1 MSRDANQAVATPG
14 GNSAPQ
20 PVSIRRNPLTTA
32 VILAATFVVWTFL
45 VFPAVWI
52 FVGSFKTNET
62 MFSATAFTFTLE
74 NYATIFRVGFGRFIF
89 NSLFIC
95 LVAVVISTFVSVI
108 ASYVF
113 SRKRFRRKRLLFGAV
128 ILGQLFPW
136 IILVTPLFI
145 MFARIGLLN
154 SHAGMIFAYVAI
166 SIPFSVYLLV
176 GYLET
181 VPREL
186 DEAAVMD
193 GCSQFRIIWTI
204 IFPVMLPGIVAT
216 ATYAFLLMWT
226 EFLFALAF
234 LTRTSLKTMPLGLAQ
249 FFGEQSIDW
258 GAIMAASAVT
268 TLPALVLFLPLQTK
282 LSAGLTAGSV
292 KG

>member
-1 MSRDANQAVATPG
+1 MSQTHIKTDPAVADGDT
-14 GNSAPQ
+14 
-20 PVSIRRNPLTTA
+20 SIRSNPLVT
-32 VILAATFVVWTFL
+32 VVLLAITFVVWAFL
-45 VFPAVWI
+45 IFPVIWI
-52 FVGSFKTNET
+52 VVGSFRTSET
-62 MFSATAFTFTLE
+62 MFASSVFEFTFE
-74 NYATIFRVGFGRFIF
+74 HYQTIFRAGFGRFIL

-113 SRKRFRRKRLLFGAV
+113 SRKRFFGKRLLFGSV
-128 ILGQLFPW
+128 ILGQMFPW

-145 MFARIGLLN
+145 LFARLGLLN
-154 SHAGMIFAYVAI
+154 SYVGMILAYVAI
-166 SIPFSVYLLV
+166 SIPFSVYLMV

-193 GCSQFRIIWTI
+193 GCSQFQIIWTI

-234 LTRTSLKTMPLGLAQ
+234 LTRTPLKTMPLGLAQ
-249 FFGEQSIDW
+249 FFGEQTVDW
-258 GAIMAASAVT
+258 GAVMAASAVT
-268 TLPALVLFLPLQTK
+268 TLPALLLFLPLQTR
-282 LSAGLTAGSV
+282 LSSGLTAGSV

>member
-1 MSRDANQAVATPG
+1 MSRAQIAIAGETPDTE
-14 GNSAPQ
+14 
-20 PVSIRRNPLTTA
+20 ITFRRNPLIDVLVLA
-32 VILAATFVVWTFL
+32 VTFIVWIFL
-45 VFPAVWI
+45 IFPAVWI
-52 FVGSFKTNET
+52 FIGSFKTKET
-62 MFSATAFTFTLE
+62 MFAATTFSFTLE
-74 NYATIFRVGFGRFIF
+74 NYQTIFRAGFGRFIF

-95 LVAVVISTFVSVI
+95 LVAVVISTFISVI

-113 SRKRFRRKRLLFGAV
+113 SRKRFRAKRVIFGAV

-145 MFARIGLLN
+145 MFAQIGLLN
-154 SHAGMIFAYVAI
+154 SYTGMILSYVAI

-186 DEAAVMD
+186 DEAALMD
-193 GCSQFRIIWTI
+193 GCSQFQILWTI
-204 IFPVMLPGIVAT
+204 IFPIMLPGIVAT
-216 ATYAFLLMWT
+216 VTYAFLLMWT

-249 FFGEQSIDW
+249 FFGDQSVDW

-268 TLPALVLFLPLQTK
+268 TLPALLLFLPLQTK
-282 LSAGLTAGSV
+282 LSAGLAAGSV

>member
-1 MSRDANQAVATPG
+1 MSQAQMTSSQPAPG
-14 GNSAPQ
+14 AEI
-20 PVSIRRNPLTTA
+20 SIRANPLVTTVLLA
-32 VILAATFVVWTFL
+32 VTFVVWAFL
-45 VFPAVWI
+45 VFPVIWI
-52 FVGSFKTNET
+52 VFGSFRTSET
-62 MFSATAFTFTLE
+62 MFSRSVLRFTLE
-74 NYATIFRVGFGRFIF
+74 HYETIFRAGFGRFIF

-113 SRKRFRRKRLLFGAV
+113 SRKRFRGKKLLFGSV

-145 MFARIGLLN
+145 LFARLGLLN
-154 SHAGMIFAYVAI
+154 SYVGMILAYVAI
-166 SIPFSVYLLV
+166 SIPFSVYLMV

-193 GCSQFRIIWTI
+193 GCSQFQIIWTI

-249 FFGEQSIDW
+249 FFGDQTVDW

-268 TLPALVLFLPLQTK
+268 TLPALLLFLPLQTK
-282 LSAGLTAGSV
+282 LSSGLTAGSV

>member
-1 MSRDANQAVATPG
+1 MSHAPAAAAVSRDNET
-14 GNSAPQ
+14 
-20 PVSIRRNPLTTA
+20 SIRTNPLVTA
-32 VILAATFVVWTFL
+32 LLISITLVVWAFL
-45 VFPAVWI
+45 SFPVVWI
-52 FVGSFKTNET
+52 VVGSFRTSET
-62 MFSATAFTFTLE
+62 LFSTSILEFTLKHYE
-74 NYATIFRVGFGRFIF
+74 TIFRAGFGRFIV

-95 LVAVVISTFVSVI
+95 IVAVVISTFVSLI

-113 SRKRFRRKRLLFGAV
+113 SRKRFRGKRILFGSV
-128 ILGQLFPW
+128 ILGQIFPW

-145 MFARIGLLN
+145 LFARLGLLN
-154 SHAGMIFAYVAI
+154 SYVGMIMAYVAI
-166 SIPFSVYLLV
+166 SIPFSVYLMV

-193 GCSQFRIIWTI
+193 GCSQFQIIWTI

-234 LTRTSLKTMPLGLAQ
+234 LTRTPLKTMPLGLAQ
-249 FFGEQSIDW
+249 FFGEQTVNW
-258 GAIMAASAVT
+258 GAVMAASAVT
-268 TLPALVLFLPLQTK
+268 TLPALLLFLPLQTK
-282 LSAGLTAGSV
+282 LASGLTAGSV

>member
-1 MSRDANQAVATPG
+1 MSVSQTVNQADQG
-14 GNSAPQ
+14 GEI
-20 PVSIRRNPLTTA
+20 SIRSNPLVTI
-32 VILAATFVVWTFL
+32 VLLALTFIVWAFL
-45 VFPAVWI
+45 VFPVAWI
-52 FVGSFKTNET
+52 ILGSFRTNAT
-62 MFSATAFTFTLE
+62 MFSDSVITFTLE
-74 NYATIFRVGFGRFIF
+74 HYVTIFEAGFARFIF

-108 ASYVF
+108 ASYIF
-113 SRKRFRRKRLLFGAV
+113 SRKRFRGKKFFFGSV

-145 MFARIGLLN
+145 LFARIGLLN
-154 SHAGMIFAYVAI
+154 SYVGMILAYVAI
-166 SIPFSVYLLV
+166 SIPFSVYLMV

-193 GCSQFRIIWTI
+193 GCSQFQIIWTI

-234 LTRTSLKTMPLGLAQ
+234 LTRTTLKTMPLGLAQ
-249 FFGEQSIDW
+249 FFGEQSVNW
-258 GAIMAASAVT
+258 GAVMAASAVT
-268 TLPALVLFLPLQTK
+268 TLPALLLFLPLQTRM
-282 LSAGLTAGSV
+282 SSGLTAGSV

>member
-1 MSRDANQAVATPG
+1 MSQAHSISDPPNPSGAANADT
-14 GNSAPQ
+14 
-20 PVSIRRNPLTTA
+20 SIRNNPLVTVLLLT
-32 VILAATFVVWTFL
+32 ITFVVWALLIFPVIWI
-45 VFPAVWI
+45 VF
-52 FVGSFKTNET
+52 GSFRTNET
-62 MFSATAFTFTLE
+62 MFSSSVVQFTLE
-74 NYATIFRVGFGRFIF
+74 HYETIFAAGFGRFIF

-95 LVAVVISTFVSVI
+95 IIAVIISTFVSVI

-113 SRKRFRRKRLLFGAV
+113 SRKRFRGKKVVFGSV
-128 ILGQLFPW
+128 ILGQMFPW

-145 MFARIGLLN
+145 LFARLGLLN
-154 SHAGMIFAYVAI
+154 SYIGMIMAYVAI
-166 SIPFSVYLLV
+166 SLPFSVYLLV

-193 GCSQFRIIWTI
+193 GCSQFQIIWTI

-234 LTRTSLKTMPLGLAQ
+234 LTRTTVKTMPLGLAQ
-249 FFGEQSIDW
+249 FFGEQTVNW
-258 GAIMAASAVT
+258 GAVMAASAVT
-268 TLPALVLFLPLQTK
+268 TLPALLLFLPLQTK
-282 LSAGLTAGSV
+282 LSSGLTAGSV

>member
-1 MSRDANQAVATPG
+1 MSQAQAA
-14 GNSAPQ
+14 SAP
-20 PVSIRRNPLTTA
+20 IDAEITFRHNPFIDVLL
-32 VILAATFVVWTFL
+32 LATLFL
-45 VFPAVWI
+45 VWVFLIFPAVWI
-52 FVGSFKTNET
+52 FVGSFKSNET
-62 MFSATAFTFTLE
+62 IFSATTFSFTLE
-74 NYATIFRVGFGRFIF
+74 NYQTIFRAGFGRFIF

-113 SRKRFRRKRLLFGAV
+113 SRKRFRGKKVVFGAV

-154 SHAGMIFAYVAI
+154 SYSGMILSYVAI
-166 SIPFSVYLLV
+166 SLPFSIYLLV

-186 DEAAVMD
+186 DEAATMD
-193 GCSQFRIIWTI
+193 GCSQFQIIWTI

-249 FFGEQSIDW
+249 FFGDQSVDW
-258 GAIMAASAVT
+258 GAILAASAVT
-268 TLPALVLFLPLQTK
+268 TLPALLLFLPLQTK
-282 LSAGLTAGSV
+282 LSSGLAAGSV

>member
-1 MSRDANQAVATPG
+1 MSQAGNQAVTTPG
-14 GNSAPQ
+14 GDSE
-20 PVSIRRNPLTTA
+20 PVSIRRNPLAAA
-32 VILAATFVVWTFL
+32 VILAVTFVVWTFL

-62 MFSATAFTFTLE
+62 MFSATAFNFTLE

-113 SRKRFRRKRLLFGAV
+113 SRKRFRRKRLLFGTV

-154 SHAGMIFAYVAI
+154 SHAGMILAYVAI

>member
-1 MSRDANQAVATPG
+1 MRQAGNQAVTTPG
-14 GNSAPQ
+14 GNSE
-20 PVSIRRNPLTTA
+20 PVSIRRNPLAAA
-32 VILAATFVVWTFL
+32 VILAVTFVVWTFL

-62 MFSATAFTFTLE
+62 MFSATAFTFTLD

-154 SHAGMIFAYVAI
+154 SHAGMILAYVAI

-249 FFGEQSIDW
+249 FFGDQSIDW

>member
-1 MSRDANQAVATPG
+1 MSQAQTA
-14 GNSAPQ
+14 SAP
-20 PVSIRRNPLTTA
+20 IDAEITFRHNPFVDVLL
-32 VILAATFVVWTFL
+32 LATLFL
-45 VFPAVWI
+45 VWVFLIFPAVWI
-52 FVGSFKTNET
+52 FIGSFKSNET
-62 MFSATAFTFTLE
+62 IFSATTFSFTLE
-74 NYATIFRVGFGRFIF
+74 NYQTIFRAGFGRFIF

-113 SRKRFRRKRLLFGAV
+113 SRKRFRGKKVVFGAV

-154 SHAGMIFAYVAI
+154 SYSGMILSYVAI
-166 SIPFSVYLLV
+166 SLPFSIYLLV

-186 DEAAVMD
+186 DEAATMD
-193 GCSQFRIIWTI
+193 GCSQFQIIWTI

-249 FFGEQSIDW
+249 FFGDQSVDW
-258 GAIMAASAVT
+258 GAILAASAVT
-268 TLPALVLFLPLQTK
+268 TLPALLLFLPLQTK
-282 LSAGLTAGSV
+282 LSSGLAAGSV

>member
-1 MSRDANQAVATPG
+1 MPTKNLLKK
-14 GNSAPQ
+14 
-20 PVSIRRNPLTTA
+20 RNLFNDTLLLS
-32 VILAATFVVWTFL
+32 VTFL
-45 VFPAVWI
+45 VWFFLIFPALWI
-52 FVGSFKTNET
+52 FLGSFKTNST
-62 MFSATAFTFTLE
+62 IFSSTSFTFTFE
-74 NYATIFRVGFGRFIF
+74 NYANIFEIGFGRFFF

-95 LVAVVISTFVSVI
+95 MIAVLISTFFSVI
-108 ASYVF
+108 AAYVF
-113 SRKRFRRKRLLFGAV
+113 SRKRFRLKRFFFGTV

-145 MFARIGLLN
+145 MFARLGLLN
-154 SHAGMIFAYVAI
+154 THIGMIFSYVAI

-181 VPREL
+181 VPKEL

-193 GCSQFRIIWTI
+193 GCSQFQIIWRI
-204 IFPVMLPGIVAT
+204 IFPIMLPGIVAT

-234 LTRTSLKTMPLGLAQ
+234 LTRTNLKTIPLGLAQ

-268 TLPALVLFLPLQTK
+268 TLPALLLFLPLQKK
-282 LSAGLTAGSV
+282 LASGLTAGSV

>member
-1 MSRDANQAVATPG
+1 MSQAQIAETG
-14 GNSAPQ
+14 TRTDQ
-20 PVSIRRNPLTTA
+20 EITIRRNPIAEGL
-32 VILAATFVVWTFL
+32 ILAVTLVVWAFL
-45 VFPAVWI
+45 LFPAIWI

-74 NYATIFRVGFGRFIF
+74 NYATIFKVGFGRFIF

-95 LVAVVISTFVSVI
+95 LVAVAISTFVSVI

-113 SRKRFRRKRLLFGAV
+113 SRKRFRAKKILFGSV

-136 IILVTPLFI
+136 IILVTPIFI

-154 SHAGMIFAYVAI
+154 SYAGMIFSYVAI

-186 DEAAVMD
+186 DEAAIMD
-193 GCSQFRIIWTI
+193 GCSQFQIIWTI
-204 IFPVMLPGIVAT
+204 IFPIMLPGIVAT

-249 FFGEQSIDW
+249 FFGEQTVDW
-258 GAIMAASAVT
+258 GAIMAASAIT
-268 TLPALVLFLPLQTK
+268 TLPALILFLPLQTK
-282 LSAGLTAGSV
+282 LSAGLAAGSV

>member
-1 MSRDANQAVATPG
+1 MNQAERARGDVPDTG
-14 GNSAPQ
+14 S
-20 PVSIRRNPLTTA
+20 VSIRRNPLA
-32 VILAATFVVWTFL
+32 APLVLAATFVVWTFL
-45 VFPAVWI
+45 AFPAAWI

-62 MFSATAFTFTLE
+62 MFSATSFTFTLE
-74 NYATIFRVGFGRFIF
+74 NYVTIIRSGFGRFLL
-89 NSLFIC
+89 NSLYIC
-95 LVAVVISTFVSVI
+95 LVAVAISTFVSVI
-108 ASYVF
+108 AAYVF
-113 SRKRFRRKRLLFGAV
+113 SRKRFRGKRTLFGAV

-145 MFARIGLLN
+145 MFAHIGLLN
-154 SHAGMIFAYVAI
+154 SHVGVILSYVAI

-193 GCSQFRIIWTI
+193 GCSQFQIIWTI

-249 FFGEQSIDW
+249 FFGEQTVDW

-268 TLPALVLFLPLQTK
+268 TLPALLLFLPLQTR

>member
-1 MSRDANQAVATPG
+1 MRETPRQTRTAAAGERARRLRPGDLLIVAVT
-14 GNSAPQ
+14 
-20 PVSIRRNPLTTA
+20 
-32 VILAATFVVWTFL
+32 LAICGFL
-45 VFPAVWI
+45 VFPAAWI
-52 FVGSFKTNET
+52 VFGSFKS
-62 MFSATAFTFTLE
+62 SATIFSSDIVRFTLE
-74 NYATIFRVGFGRFIF
+74 NYDRIFEVGFARFIF

-95 LVAVVISTFVSVI
+95 IVSVIISTFVSVI
-108 ASYVF
+108 GSYIF
-113 SRKRFRRKRLLFGAV
+113 SRKRFRAKRILFASV
-128 ILGQLFPW
+128 ITGQLFPW

-154 SHAGMIFAYVAI
+154 SYTGMIFAYVAI

-186 DEAAVMD
+186 DEAALMD
-193 GCSQFRIIWTI
+193 GCSQFQVLWRI

-249 FFGEQSIDW
+249 FFGEQSVDW
-258 GAIMAASAVT
+258 GAVMAASAVT
-268 TLPALVLFLPLQTK
+268 TLPALLLFLPLQTR
-282 LSAGLTAGSV
+282 LASGLTAGSV

>member
-1 MSRDANQAVATPG
+1 MSQSQTATVPLDAEITFQ
-14 GNSAPQ
+14 
-20 PVSIRRNPLTTA
+20 RNPL
-32 VILAATFVVWTFL
+32 VDVVLLAALFL
-45 VFPAVWI
+45 VWVFLIFPAVWI
-52 FVGSFKTNET
+52 FIGSFKTNET
-62 MFSATAFTFTLE
+62 IFAATTFSFTLE
-74 NYATIFRVGFGRFIF
+74 NYRTIFRAGFGRFIF

-95 LVAVVISTFVSVI
+95 LVAVAISTFVSVV

-113 SRKRFRRKRLLFGAV
+113 SRKRFRGKKVVFGAV

-154 SHAGMIFAYVAI
+154 SYTGMILSYVAI
-166 SIPFSVYLLV
+166 SLPFSIYLLV

-186 DEAAVMD
+186 DEAATMD
-193 GCSQFRIIWTI
+193 GCSQFQIIWTI

-234 LTRTSLKTMPLGLAQ
+234 LTRTPLKTMPLGLAQ
-249 FFGEQSIDW
+249 FFGDQSVDW
-258 GAIMAASAVT
+258 GAILAASAVT
-268 TLPALVLFLPLQTK
+268 TLPALLLFLPLQTK
-282 LSAGLTAGSV
+282 LSSGLAAGAV

>member
-1 MSRDANQAVATPG
+1 MSQAT
-14 GNSAPQ
+14 APAS
-20 PVSIRRNPLTTA
+20 PENDTSIRTNPLVS
-32 VILAATFVVWTFL
+32 VILIAITLVVWAFL
-45 VFPAVWI
+45 AFPVIWI
-52 FVGSFKTNET
+52 LIGSFRTSET
-62 MFSATAFTFTLE
+62 MFSSSIFEFTLE
-74 NYATIFRVGFGRFIF
+74 HYQTIFRAGFGRFIF

-113 SRKRFRRKRLLFGAV
+113 SRKRFRGKRILFGSV
-128 ILGQLFPW
+128 ILGQMFPW

-145 MFARIGLLN
+145 LFARLGLLN
-154 SHAGMIFAYVAI
+154 SYVGMIMAYVAI
-166 SIPFSVYLLV
+166 SIPFSVYLMV

-193 GCSQFRIIWTI
+193 GCSQFQIIWTI

-249 FFGEQSIDW
+249 FFGEQTVDW
-258 GAIMAASAVT
+258 GAVMAASAVT
-268 TLPALVLFLPLQTK
+268 TLPALLLFLPLQTK
-282 LSAGLTAGSV
+282 MSSGLTAGSV

>member
-1 MSRDANQAVATPG
+1 MSQAVRASGDVPDARST
-14 GNSAPQ
+14 
-20 PVSIRRNPLTTA
+20 SIRRNPLA
-32 VILAATFVVWTFL
+32 APLILAATLVVWAFL

-62 MFSATAFTFTLE
+62 MFSATSFTFTLE
-74 NYATIFRVGFGRFIF
+74 NYATIFRIGFGRFIF
-89 NSLFIC
+89 NSLYIC

-113 SRKRFRRKRLLFGAV
+113 SRKRFRAKRVLFGSV

-145 MFARIGLLN
+145 MFAHIGLLN
-154 SHAGMIFAYVAI
+154 SHIGMILAYVAI
-166 SIPFSVYLLV
+166 SIPFSVYLMV

-193 GCSQFRIIWTI
+193 GCSQFQIIWTI

-249 FFGEQSIDW
+249 FFGEQTVDW

-268 TLPALVLFLPLQTK
+268 TLPALALFLPLQTK
-282 LSAGLTAGSV
+282 LSSGLTAGSV

>member
-1 MSRDANQAVATPG
+1 MSQAWIDDASNGLDAEIA
-14 GNSAPQ
+14 
-20 PVSIRRNPLTTA
+20 IRRNPLID
-32 VILAATFVVWTFL
+32 VLILAVTFVVWAFL
-45 VFPAVWI
+45 IFPAIWI
-52 FVGSFKTNET
+52 FVGSFKTNAT
-62 MFSATAFTFTLE
+62 MFSATVFTFTLE
-74 NYATIFRVGFGRFIF
+74 NYATIFRAGFGRFIF

-95 LVAVVISTFVSVI
+95 LVSVVISTFVSVI

-113 SRKRFRRKRLLFGAV
+113 SRKRFRAKKVIFGSV

-145 MFARIGLLN
+145 MFARLGLLN
-154 SHAGMIFAYVAI
+154 SYVGMIFSYVTI

-193 GCSQFRIIWTI
+193 GCSQFQIIWTI
-204 IFPVMLPGIVAT
+204 IFPIMLPGIVAT

-234 LTRTSLKTMPLGLAQ
+234 LTKTSLKTMPLGLAQ
-249 FFGEQSIDW
+249 FFGEQSVDW

-268 TLPALVLFLPLQTK
+268 TLPALLLFLPLQMK
-282 LSAGLTAGSV
+282 LSGGLTAGAV
-292 KG
+292 QG

>member
-1 MSRDANQAVATPG
+1 MSRARIDDAGDGPDAEIA
-14 GNSAPQ
+14 
-20 PVSIRRNPLTTA
+20 IRRNPLID
-32 VILAATFVVWTFL
+32 VLILAVTFVVWAFL
-45 VFPAVWI
+45 IFPAMWI
-52 FVGSFKTNET
+52 FLGSFKTNAT
-62 MFSATAFTFTLE
+62 MFSATVFTFTLE
-74 NYATIFRVGFGRFIF
+74 NYVTIFRAGFGRFIF

-95 LVAVVISTFVSVI
+95 LVSVVISTFVSVI

-113 SRKRFRRKRLLFGAV
+113 SRKRFRAKKVIFGSV

-145 MFARIGLLN
+145 MFARLGLLN
-154 SHAGMIFAYVAI
+154 TYVGMIFSYVAI

-193 GCSQFRIIWTI
+193 GCSQFQIIWTI
-204 IFPVMLPGIVAT
+204 IFPIMLPGIVAT

-234 LTRTSLKTMPLGLAQ
+234 LTKTSLKTMPLGLAQ
-249 FFGEQSIDW
+249 FFGEQSVDW

-268 TLPALVLFLPLQTK
+268 TLPALLLFLPLQMK
-282 LSAGLTAGSV
+282 LSGGLTAGAV

>member
-1 MSRDANQAVATPG
+1 MSRTRAAITGKTPDTE
-14 GNSAPQ
+14 
-20 PVSIRRNPLTTA
+20 VTFRRNPL
-32 VILAATFVVWTFL
+32 IDMLLLAALFIVWIFL
-45 VFPAVWI
+45 IFPAVWI
-52 FVGSFKTNET
+52 FIGSFKTNET
-62 MFSATAFTFTLE
+62 IFAATTFSFTLK
-74 NYATIFRVGFGRFIF
+74 NYQTIFRAGFGRFIF

-95 LVAVVISTFVSVI
+95 LVAVVISTFISVI
-108 ASYVF
+108 ASYIF
-113 SRKRFRRKRLLFGAV
+113 SRKKFRAKRIVFASV

-154 SHAGMIFAYVAI
+154 SYTGMILSYVAI

-186 DEAAVMD
+186 DEAALMV
-193 GCSQFRIIWTI
+193 GCSQFQILWTI
-204 IFPVMLPGIVAT
+204 IFPIMLPGIVAT
-216 ATYAFLLMWT
+216 VTYAFLLMWT

-249 FFGEQSIDW
+249 FFGDQSVDW

-268 TLPALVLFLPLQTK
+268 TLPALLLFLPLQTK
-282 LSAGLTAGSV
+282 LSAGLAAGSV

>member
-1 MSRDANQAVATPG
+1 MAGARMAPPG
-14 GNSAPQ
+14 TAE
-20 PVSIRRNPLTTA
+20 ITFRRNPLIDVLVLGLTFA
-32 VILAATFVVWTFL
+32 VWAFL
-45 VFPAVWI
+45 IFPAVWI
-52 FVGSFKTNET
+52 FLGSFKTNAT
-62 MFSATAFTFTLE
+62 MFSATSFTFTLE
-74 NYATIFRVGFGRFIF
+74 HYQTIFRAGFARFIF

-95 LVAVVISTFVSVI
+95 LIAVVISTFISVI
-108 ASYVF
+108 AAYVF
-113 SRKRFRRKRLLFGAV
+113 SRKRFRAKKIVFGSV

-145 MFARIGLLN
+145 LFARVGLLN
-154 SHAGMIFAYVAI
+154 SYTGMIFSYVAI

-186 DEAAVMD
+186 DEAASMD
-193 GCSQFRIIWTI
+193 GCSQFQIIWTI

-234 LTRTSLKTMPLGLAQ
+234 LTKTSLKTMPLGLAQ
-249 FFGEQSIDW
+249 FFGEQSVNW

-268 TLPALVLFLPLQTK
+268 TLPALLLFLPLQAK
-282 LSAGLTAGSV
+282 LSAGLTAGAV

>member
-1 MSRDANQAVATPG
+1 MTVSHSIPDAET
-14 GNSAPQ
+14 
-20 PVSIRRNPLTTA
+20 SIRSNPLVTI
-32 VILAATFVVWTFL
+32 VLLALTFIVWAFLIFPVVWI
-45 VFPAVWI
+45 VF
-52 FVGSFKTNET
+52 GSFRTNAT
-62 MFSATAFTFTLE
+62 IFSDSIVTFTLE
-74 NYATIFRVGFGRFIF
+74 HYVTIFRAGFGRFIF

-95 LVAVVISTFVSVI
+95 LVAVVISTFISVI

-113 SRKRFRRKRLLFGAV
+113 SRKRFRGKKILFGSV
-128 ILGQLFPW
+128 ILGQMFPW

-145 MFARIGLLN
+145 LFARLGLLN
-154 SHAGMIFAYVAI
+154 SYIGMIMAYVAI
-166 SIPFSVYLLV
+166 SIPFSVYLMV

-193 GCSQFRIIWTI
+193 GCSQFQIIWTI
-204 IFPVMLPGIVAT
+204 IFPIMLPGIVAT

-249 FFGEQSIDW
+249 FFGEQSVDW
-258 GAIMAASAVT
+258 GAVMAASAVT
-268 TLPALVLFLPLQTK
+268 TLPALLLFLPLQTK
-282 LSAGLTAGSV
+282 LSSGLTAGSV

>member
-1 MSRDANQAVATPG
+1 MTHAQIAMSHAT
-14 GNSAPQ
+14 AD
-20 PVSIRRNPLTTA
+20 VEVTFRRNPLIDVLVLA
-32 VILAATFVVWTFL
+32 VTFAVWIFL
-45 VFPAVWI
+45 IFPAVWI
-52 FVGSFKTNET
+52 FLGSFKTNET
-62 MFSATAFTFTLE
+62 IFAATIFSFTLE
-74 NYATIFRVGFGRFIF
+74 NYQTIFRVGFGRFIF

-113 SRKRFRRKRLLFGAV
+113 SRKRFRAKRIVFGSV

-154 SHAGMIFAYVAI
+154 SYTGMILSYVAI

-193 GCSQFRIIWTI
+193 GCSQFQIVWTI
-204 IFPVMLPGIVAT
+204 IFPIMLPGIVAT

-234 LTRTSLKTMPLGLAQ
+234 LTRTPLKTMPLGLAQ
-249 FFGEQSIDW
+249 FFGEQTVDW

-268 TLPALVLFLPLQTK
+268 TLPALLLFLPLQTK
-282 LSAGLTAGSV
+282 LSSGLAAGSV

>member
-1 MSRDANQAVATPG
+1 MADARTAPPG
-14 GNSAPQ
+14 TAE
-20 PVSIRRNPLTTA
+20 ITFRRNPLID
-32 VILAATFVVWTFL
+32 VVVLGLTFTVWAFL
-45 VFPAVWI
+45 IFPAVWI
-52 FVGSFKTNET
+52 FLGSFKTNAT
-62 MFSATAFTFTLE
+62 MFSATSFTFTLE
-74 NYATIFRVGFGRFIF
+74 HYETIFRAGFARFIF

-95 LVAVVISTFVSVI
+95 LIAVAISTFISVI

-113 SRKRFRRKRLLFGAV
+113 SRKRFRAKKIVFGSV

-145 MFARIGLLN
+145 LFARVGLLN
-154 SHAGMIFAYVAI
+154 SYTGMIFSYVAI

-186 DEAAVMD
+186 DEAASMD
-193 GCSQFRIIWTI
+193 GCSQFQIIWTI

-234 LTRTSLKTMPLGLAQ
+234 LTKTSLKTMPLGLAQ
-249 FFGEQSIDW
+249 FFGEQSINW

-268 TLPALVLFLPLQTK
+268 TLPALLLFLPLQAK
-282 LSAGLTAGSV
+282 LSSGLTAGAV

>member
-1 MSRDANQAVATPG
+1 MSQAHGISDPSAAG
-14 GNSAPQ
+14 GDT
-20 PVSIRRNPLTTA
+20 SIRNNPLVT
-32 VILAATFVVWTFL
+32 VVLLAITFVVWAFL
-45 VFPAVWI
+45 IFPVVWI
-52 FVGSFKTNET
+52 VFGSFRTNET
-62 MFSATAFTFTLE
+62 MFSSSVVQFTLE
-74 NYATIFRVGFGRFIF
+74 HYETIFRAGFGRFIF

-95 LVAVVISTFVSVI
+95 IIAVIISTFVSVI

-113 SRKRFRRKRLLFGAV
+113 SRKRFRGKKVVFGSV
-128 ILGQLFPW
+128 ILGQMFPW

-145 MFARIGLLN
+145 LFARLGLLN
-154 SHAGMIFAYVAI
+154 SYVGMIMAYVAI
-166 SIPFSVYLLV
+166 SLPFSVYLLV

-186 DEAAVMD
+186 DEAATMD
-193 GCSQFRIIWTI
+193 GCSQFQIIWTI

-234 LTRTSLKTMPLGLAQ
+234 LTRTTLKTMPLGLAQ
-249 FFGEQSIDW
+249 FFGEQTVNW
-258 GAIMAASAVT
+258 GAVMAASAVT
-268 TLPALVLFLPLQTK
+268 TLPALLLFLPLQTK
-282 LSAGLTAGSV
+282 LSSGLTAGSV

>member
-1 MSRDANQAVATPG
+1 MSRTRAAITDKTPDTE
-14 GNSAPQ
+14 
-20 PVSIRRNPLTTA
+20 ITFRRNPL
-32 VILAATFVVWTFL
+32 IDMLLLAALFIVWIFL
-45 VFPAVWI
+45 IFPAVWI
-52 FVGSFKTNET
+52 FIGSFKTNET
-62 MFSATAFTFTLE
+62 IFAATTFSFTLK
-74 NYATIFRVGFGRFIF
+74 NYQTIFRAGFGRFIF

-95 LVAVVISTFVSVI
+95 LVAVVISTFISVI
-108 ASYVF
+108 ASYIF
-113 SRKRFRRKRLLFGAV
+113 SRKRFRAKRIVFASV

-154 SHAGMIFAYVAI
+154 SYTGMILSYVAI

-186 DEAAVMD
+186 DEAALMD
-193 GCSQFRIIWTI
+193 GCSQFQILWTI
-204 IFPVMLPGIVAT
+204 IFPIMLPGIVAT
-216 ATYAFLLMWT
+216 VTYAFLLMWT

-249 FFGEQSIDW
+249 FFGDQSVDW

-268 TLPALVLFLPLQTK
+268 TLPALLLFLPLQTK

>member
-1 MSRDANQAVATPG
+1 M
-14 GNSAPQ
+14 
-20 PVSIRRNPLTTA
+20 I
-32 VILAATFVVWTFL
+32 
-45 VFPAVWI
+45 
-52 FVGSFKTNET
+52 
-62 MFSATAFTFTLE
+62 
-74 NYATIFRVGFGRFIF
+74 GFGRFIF
-89 NSLFIC
+89 NSLYIC

-113 SRKRFRRKRLLFGAV
+113 SRKRFRAKRVLFGSV

-249 FFGEQSIDW
+249 FFGEQTVDW

-268 TLPALVLFLPLQTK
+268 TLPALLLFLPLQTK
-282 LSAGLTAGSV
+282 LSSGLTAGSV

>member
-1 MSRDANQAVATPG
+1 MSQAQIASEPTDAAG
-14 GNSAPQ
+14 EI
-20 PVSIRRNPLTTA
+20 SIRNNPFVTVVL
-32 VILAATFVVWTFL
+32 LAITFL
-45 VFPAVWI
+45 VWVFLIFPVAWI
-52 FVGSFKTNET
+52 VVGSFRTSET
-62 MFSATAFTFTLE
+62 MFSTSILQFTFE
-74 NYATIFRVGFGRFIF
+74 HYKTIFRAGFGRFIF

-95 LVAVVISTFVSVI
+95 LVAVIISTFISVI

-113 SRKRFRRKRLLFGAV
+113 SRKRFRGKKYLFGSV
-128 ILGQLFPW
+128 ILGQMFPW

-145 MFARIGLLN
+145 LFARIGLLN
-154 SHAGMIFAYVAI
+154 SHVGMIMAYVAI
-166 SIPFSVYLLV
+166 SIPFSVYLMV

-186 DEAAVMD
+186 DEAAIMD
-193 GCSQFRIIWTI
+193 GCSQFQIIWTI
-204 IFPVMLPGIVAT
+204 IFPIMLPGIVAT

-249 FFGEQSIDW
+249 FFGEQTVDW

-268 TLPALVLFLPLQTK
+268 TLPALLLFLPLQTK
-282 LSAGLTAGSV
+282 LSSGLTAGSV

>member
-1 MSRDANQAVATPG
+1 MSHAEAAG
-14 GNSAPQ
+14 APAE
-20 PVSIRRNPLTTA
+20 ITFRRNPLVDVVLLA
-32 VILAATFVVWTFL
+32 VLFAVWVFL
-45 VFPAVWI
+45 IFPAAWI
-52 FVGSFKTNET
+52 FIGSFKTNET
-62 MFSATAFTFTLE
+62 MFAATSFSFTLE
-74 NYATIFRVGFGRFIF
+74 NYQTIFRAGFGRFIF

-95 LVAVVISTFVSVI
+95 LVAVTISTFVSVI

-113 SRKRFRRKRLLFGAV
+113 SRKRFRGKRVVFGGV

-154 SHAGMIFAYVAI
+154 SYVGMILSYVAI
-166 SIPFSVYLLV
+166 SLPFSIYLLV

-193 GCSQFRIIWTI
+193 GCSQFQIIWTI
-204 IFPVMLPGIVAT
+204 VFPVMLPGIVAT

-234 LTRTSLKTMPLGLAQ
+234 LTKTSLKTMPLGLAQ
-249 FFGEQSIDW
+249 FFGDQTVDW
-258 GAIMAASAVT
+258 GAILAASAVT
-268 TLPALVLFLPLQTK
+268 TLPALLLFLPLQTRM
-282 LSAGLTAGSV
+282 SSGLAAGSV

>member
-1 MSRDANQAVATPG
+1 MSRSRT
-14 GNSAPQ
+14 APHGDSG
-20 PVSIRRNPLTTA
+20 PREISIRRSPWVAPL
-32 VILAATFVVWTFL
+32 VLATTFVVWAFL

-62 MFSATAFTFTLE
+62 MFAATAFTFTLE
-74 NYATIFRVGFGRFIF
+74 NYATIFRIGFGRFIF
-89 NSLFIC
+89 NSLLIC

-113 SRKRFRRKRLLFGAV
+113 SRKRFRAKRVLFGAV

-154 SHAGMIFAYVAI
+154 SHAGMIMAYVAI

-193 GCSQFRIIWTI
+193 GCSQFRIVWTI

-249 FFGEQSIDW
+249 FFGEQTVDW

-268 TLPALVLFLPLQTK
+268 TLPALLLFLPLQTK